1 MGELGSH
8 RTMVG
13 CPKWG
18 FGGSREALTP
28 TRCPGSICYTLANI
42 KPVHRDPSGPPP
54 RQQGRGLSRKE
65 LRWGL
70 GSGAFALE
78 LAEG

>member
-13 CPKWG
+13 CPTWG

-28 TRCPGSICYTLANI
+28 TRCPSSICYTLANI
-42 KPVHRDPSGPPP
+42 KPVRRDPSAPAPAAGQGSVSQRTEMGP
-54 RQQGRGLSRKE
+54 G
-65 LRWGL
+65 
-70 GSGAFALE
+70 
-78 LAEG
+78 